1 VPGEVSAHYA
11 QQVSR
16 ASAAEAQWT
25 QAFAS
30 YSAQHP
36 ELAAQFT
43 RRMKGELPDEEQWA
57 AKLPANPAVSR
68 ALLGC
73 CSSWCSCCCLD
84 VLQWLR
90 CGGIAAYSQPPF
102 YMGLIRILSH
112 CSLGRVLTAAR
123 FCPCSVILLRKER
136 RRPLALTRE
145 R

>member
-16 ASAAEAQWT
+16 ASAAEWT

-36 ELAAQFT
+36 DLAAQFT

-57 AKLPANPAVSR
+57 AKLPANPAVSL

-84 VLQWLR
+84 ALQWLR
-90 CGGIAAYSQPPF
+90 YGGIAIMFSATI
-102 YMGLIRILSH
+102 YMGLIRIYSSG
-112 CSLGRVLTAAR
+112 SLGRVLTAAR
-123 FCPCSVILLRKER
+123 FYPCSVILLRKER

>member
-1 VPGEVSAHYA
+1 VVPGEVSAHYA

-68 ALLGC
+68 ALSGA
-73 CSSWCSCCCLD
+73 D
-84 VLQWLR
+84 VLVR
-90 CGGIAAYSQPPF
+90 IHHGGCGGFERLVSQQLRF
-102 YMGLIRILSH
+102 ASFAWIGAIRLV
-112 CSLGRVLTAAR
+112 R
-123 FCPCSVILLRKER
+123 
-136 RRPLALTRE
+136 
-145 R
+145 